1 MSKETQHQKLTTIDL
16 SDQTINSLPG
26 IFFLS
31 DQKSGMIVWN
41 NNLETISGYTEEEL
55 GKIKPLQLFDSRN
68 QEKVKQSLKKSY
80 LEGYGSIKATVK
92 SKIGKRASF
101 FFTWIRIEYKG
112 KPAIIGAGTDIT
124 KRKKKEKEL
133 SEDKRFY
140 ESIISNLPGYFYRVK
155 NDMSYT
161 PEYISEGVTQITG
174 YSVDEYLVTR
184 TISCGE
190 EVLEEYKQ
198 QVWDQVQK
206 AIGKRIPYEVTYQL
220 LTKTR
225 KTKWVWERGNGVWN
239 SKNELL
245 ALEGFVT
252 DITKLKKAE
261 EKLELQFGELQKT
274 NYELDHFVYS
284 VSHDLRAPLASI
296 LGLINICE
304 LGKPDQEQ
312 QQNLGMIKESVL
324 RLDGFIHDI
333 LDYSRNTRLSI
344 SIEKIDFQELFEEVQ
359 SNLKQVNEM
368 ERLNIEL
375 EIYNEIPHYSDR
387 SRLRMVFSNLLS
399 NAIKYLSIARDS
411 SILVIHVKTTPEK
424 ATILFMDNGIGIDKQ
439 YLSKVFDMFFRAS
452 VRSKGSGLGL
462 YIARETILKLG
473 GSIIV
478 DSELDKFTSFEITIP
493 NLQHT

>member
-1 MSKETQHQKLTTIDL
+1 MSKETQHQKLTTIGL

-41 NNLETISGYTEEEL
+41 NNLETISGYTKEEL

-68 QEKVKQSLKKSY
+68 QEKVRQSLEKAD
-80 LEGYGSIKATVK
+80 LEGYGSVKATLK
-92 SKIGKRASF
+92 SKTGKKSSYNI
-101 FFTWIRIEYKG
+101 TWVKIEYGG
-112 KPAIIGAGTDIT
+112 KSAILGTGTDIT

-155 NDMSYT
+155 NDKNYT
-161 PEYISEGVTQITG
+161 PEYISEGVTQVTG

-184 TISCGE
+184 TITCGE
-190 EVLEEYKQ
+190 EVIEEYKQ
-198 QVWDQVQK
+198 QVWDKVQQ
-206 AIGKRIPYEVTYQL
+206 AIGVRMPYEVTYQL
-220 LTKTR
+220 LTKTGE
-225 KTKWVWERGNGVWN
+225 KKWVWERGNGVWN

-252 DITKLKKAE
+252 DITKLKRAE
-261 EKLELQFGELQKT
+261 EKLELQKT

-304 LGKPDQEQ
+304 LGKPDPEQ
-312 QQNLGMIKESVL
+312 QQNLEMIRESVL
-324 RLDGFIHDI
+324 RLDGFIRDI
-333 LDYSRNTRLSI
+333 LDYSRNARLSI
-344 SIEKIDFQELFEEVQ
+344 SVEKINFQELIEEVKR
-359 SNLKQVNEM
+359 NLKQVNGM
-368 ERLNIEL
+368 ERLNVEL
-375 EIYNEIPHYSDR
+375 EIHNEIPYYSDLT
-387 SRLRMVFSNLLS
+387 RLGIIFSNLLS
-399 NAIKYLSIARDS
+399 NAIKYMNLTRDS
-411 SILVIHVKTTPEK
+411 SILVIHVKTTLEK
-424 ATILFMDNGIGIDKQ
+424 TTILFMDNGIGIDKPH
-439 YLSKVFDMFFRAS
+439 LSKVFDMFFRAS
-452 VRSKGSGLGL
+452 VLSKGSGLGL
-462 YIARETILKLG
+462 YIVRETILKLG

-478 DSELDKFTSFEITIP
+478 DSELDQFTSFEITIP